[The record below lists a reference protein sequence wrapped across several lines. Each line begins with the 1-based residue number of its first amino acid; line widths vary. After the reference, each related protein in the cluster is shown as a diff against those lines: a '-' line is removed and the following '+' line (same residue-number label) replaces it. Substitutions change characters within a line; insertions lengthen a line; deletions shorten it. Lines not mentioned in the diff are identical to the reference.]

1 MTIASVNPATGETL
15 ATFEPLSDAE
25 LDRKL
30 LAAER
35 AFRSWRR
42 EAAGKRAEILRRA
55 AEVFLHRRSELARTA
70 TLEMGKL
77 YTAALAEVDKC
88 ATCLKWYADE
98 HERLLR
104 PEEVKTDARRS
115 YVRFDPLGPV
125 LAVMP
130 WNFPYWQVIRF
141 AAPALLAGN
150 VGLLKHASNVPQV
163 ALQIEKAFQQAGV
176 PEGVFQTLLVEA
188 RRVERIVSDDRVVA
202 ATLTGSEGAGRSLGA
217 ACGKVLKKVVLEL
230 GGSDP
235 FLVLPTAD
243 LDAAVKVAVQARVQN
258 NGQSCIA
265 AKRFIVQEPVADEFI
280 RRFTERMAA
289 LKVGDPMDEKMEMGP
304 MASRQGVEDIERQ
317 VFQSVDAGARVLTG
331 GKRLFDRGFYY
342 APTVLA
348 DVPRESPA
356 SREETFGPVAAVFRA
371 VDLHEAIAIANDTR
385 FGLGAAAFTNDERD
399 VERLTVELEA
409 GNVFI
414 NGMVKSDPRMP
425 FGGIKASGHGRELS
439 HYGMREFMNIKSVW
453 IGDAKSGP
461 RPAQSAVE

>member
-1 MTIASVNPATGETL
+1 
-15 ATFEPLSDAE
+15 
-25 LDRKL
+25 
-30 LAAER
+30 
-35 AFRSWRR
+35 
-42 EAAGKRAEILRRA
+42 
-55 AEVFLHRRSELARTA
+55 
-70 TLEMGKL
+70 
-77 YTAALAEVDKC
+77 
-88 ATCLKWYADE
+88 
-98 HERLLR
+98 
-104 PEEVKTDARRS
+104 
-115 YVRFDPLGPV
+115 
-125 LAVMP
+125 
-130 WNFPYWQVIRF
+130 
-141 AAPALLAGN
+141 
-150 VGLLKHASNVPQV
+150 
-163 ALQIEKAFQQAGV
+163 
-176 PEGVFQTLLVEA
+176 VFQTLLVEA